1 MKNLRIGLSLYGLII
16 VALQALPN
24 IVWAL
29 FPPSIN
35 ALTGNASSVPV
46 IEYGEHILGVA
57 IVILLL
63 FLVQRGQEK
72 RLPKSKTAIAA
83 YAGGQA

>member
-1 MKNLRIGLSLYGLII
+1 MRNLRIGFSLYGLMI

-29 FPPSIN
+29 FPPAVNS
-35 ALTGNASSVPV
+35 LEGNASSVPV

-63 FLVQRGQEK
+63 FLVHHGQEK
-72 RLPKSKTAIAA
+72 MLPKNKTAIVAA
-83 YAGGQA
+83 VLILA

>member
-1 MKNLRIGLSLYGLII
+1 

-24 IVWAL
+24 IVWTL
-29 FPPSIN
+29 FPPSIDPL
-35 ALTGNASSVPV
+35 AGNASTIPL

-63 FLVQRGQEK
+63 FLQ
-72 RLPKSKTAIAA
+72 
-83 YAGGQA
+83 